1 MKHLTMDELE
11 AGLDEIKQAP
21 KNNGRLEMIVI
32 RPEVDGRL
40 SLQEGELTVDGG
52 LVGDNWLTKGTSK
65 TPNHTPHPDAQI
77 TLANSRVVQ
86 LYAQERERW
95 PLAGDQLFVDFDLS
109 NENLAAGD
117 RLQIGTAVLE
127 VTALPHNGCL
137 KFAQR
142 FGHPAHKFVNVPAH
156 RHLNLRG
163 IYAKVVQN
171 GIIHTGDTIK
181 ILP

>member
-1 MKHLTMDELE
+1 MRYLTMDELE
-11 AGLDEIKQAP
+11 AGLNEIKLAP
-21 KNNGRLEMIVI
+21 KDNGRLEMIVV

-52 LVGDNWLTKGTSK
+52 LVGDNWAARK
-65 TPNHTPHPDAQI
+65 HVHPDEQI
-77 TLANSRVVQ
+77 TLANARVVQ

-109 NENLAAGD
+109 NANLAAGD
-117 RLQIGTAVLE
+117 RLGIGTAVLE
-127 VTALPHNGCL
+127 ITSLPHDGCL

-142 FGHPAHKFVNVPAH
+142 FGHPAHKFVNMKSH

-163 IYAKVVQN
+163 IYAKVVQD
-171 GIIHTGDTIK
+171 GAIYVGDSVKK
-181 ILP
+181 I

>member
-1 MKHLTMDELE
+1 MQHLTMDELE

-21 KNNGRLEMIVI
+21 KNNGTLEMIVA

-40 SLQEGELTVDGG
+40 PLQEAELTIDGG
-52 LVGDNWLTKGTSK
+52 LVGDNWLARSTSK
-65 TPNHTPHPDAQI
+65 TPNRTPHPEAQI
-77 TLANSRVVQ
+77 TLANARVVQ

-95 PLAGDQLFVDFDLS
+95 PLAGDQLFVDLDLS
-109 NENLAAGD
+109 NENLATGD
-117 RLQIGTAVLE
+117 RLGIGTAVLE
-127 VTALPHNGCL
+127 VAALPHNGCL

-171 GIIHTGDTIK
+171 GVIRTGDTIR
-181 ILP
+181 ILR